1 VKHKYLLP
9 LVSVIALLFLGSS
22 MLYATGGIVEKRS
35 FVIVSHD
42 HRETIH
48 VAVGD
53 IVQFNAKNL
62 PLIPDNLSK
71 SFDVSYDREFIRVI
85 ANIPLDVEGPMG
97 REVYVKPLKPG
108 KTQFKILLLE
118 GKTTVAEY
126 VFTLQIK

>member
-1 VKHKYLLP
+1 MKHKYLFL
-9 LVSVIALLFLGSS
+9 LLSVFALLYLDSS
-22 MLYATGGIVEKRS
+22 MLSAAGGYVEKRN
-35 FVIVSHD
+35 FIIVSHD
-42 HRETIH
+42 YREIIH

-62 PLIPDNLSK
+62 PLIPDNLNK
-71 SFDVSYDREFIRVI
+71 SFNVSYDREFIRVI

-118 GKTTVAEY
+118 GKSTVEEY